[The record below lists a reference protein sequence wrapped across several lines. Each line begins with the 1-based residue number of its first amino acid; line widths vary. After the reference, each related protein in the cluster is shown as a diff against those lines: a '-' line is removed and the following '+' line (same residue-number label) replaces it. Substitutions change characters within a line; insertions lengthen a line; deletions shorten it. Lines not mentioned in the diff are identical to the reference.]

1 MFSLAAV
8 RPALLAGA
16 LIAVL
21 AFAVHAG
28 GSTAAPA
35 AAPLKMKALPDA
47 QVGRVDGTRA
57 YIATSFDGK
66 RLRVYVCDGT
76 KRRKATISQWFK
88 GRWDGRMPLTLVRD
102 DIELKL
108 DPVLPDG
115 RISGTLT
122 AFSGPHAFTVAPV
135 TGPAGLY
142 DGKDARMR
150 STWIVQADGSVRGA
164 MACPRPPRRTC
175 RVVVVLMTNG
185 ETREEIRCF
194 EVSGC

>member
-1 MFSLAAV
+1 MLSLGAV

-28 GSTAAPA
+28 GSNAAPA
-35 AAPLKMKALPDA
+35 AAPLKMKAVPGA
-47 QVGRVDGTRA
+47 QVGLVDGTRA
-57 YIATSFDGK
+57 YIAASFDGK

-88 GRWDGRMPLTLVRD
+88 TRWDGRTPLTLVSNG
-102 DIELKL
+102 IELKV

-115 RISGTLT
+115 RITGSLT
-122 AFSGPHAFTVAPV
+122 AFSGPHTFTVAPA

-142 DGKDARMR
+142 DGKDSQMR
-150 STWIVQADGSVRGA
+150 STWIVQSDGSVRGA
-164 MACPRPPRRTC
+164 MACPRPPRRMC
-175 RVVVVLMTNG
+175 RVVVVMMTNG

-194 EVSGC
+194 DVSGC

>member
-1 MFSLAAV
+1 MLSFGAV

-16 LIAVL
+16 VLAVL

-35 AAPLKMKALPDA
+35 EPLKMKALPDA

-57 YIATSFDGK
+57 YIATSFDGE

-88 GRWDGRMPLTLVRD
+88 ARWDGGTPLTLISGG
-102 DIELKL
+102 IELKI
-108 DPVLPDG
+108 DPVHPDG
-115 RISGTLT
+115 RITGSLT
-122 AFSGPHAFTVAPV
+122 ALSGAHAFAVEPA

-142 DGKDARMR
+142 DGKDSRMR
-150 STWIVQADGSVRGA
+150 STWIMQADGSVRGA
-164 MACPRPPRRTC
+164 MACTRTPRRRC
-175 RVVVVLMTNG
+175 RVVTVTLTNG
-185 ETREEIRCF
+185 ETREEVRCF
-194 EVSGC
+194 DVSGC